1 MSKGTATMRALNIP
15 GHAGR
20 PQPRRLLELI
30 SGDFITEKA
39 EEVTKGHC
47 WTSNKAAL
55 TGAVE
60 AGSSL
65 LAVQGERA
73 GLGGEEPGRRQDHR
87 ESKHGPAQGFFWT
100 KTIAYSF
107 GEKYRRPG

>member
-1 MSKGTATMRALNIP
+1 MRALNIP

-30 SGDFITEKA
+30 SGDFLTEKA

-55 TGAVE
+55 MGVWR
-60 AGSSL
+60 
-65 LAVQGERA
+65 LAAACWLCRGKEQDWEGRNQAEGRITERA
-73 GLGGEEPGRRQDHR
+73 NTGLPRD
-87 ESKHGPAQGFFWT
+87 FFGQ
-100 KTIAYSF
+100 K
-107 GEKYRRPG
+107 P